1 MRRRVILRSLVAAT
15 GVLVGSSLAVVASA
29 EGKSVAASLGV
40 YVFPAADQAAEQQA
54 QDESACYQWA
64 AGQTGTDPQAIA
76 QQQAANQQQAQ
87 TDQQAAQ
94 QAGKD
99 AGKGAGARGAVRGA
113 AAGAIIG
120 EIADDDAGK
129 GATYGAAAGAIS
141 GRRQAKQAQAQA
153 QSQAQA
159 QASAQAEKREAATDE
174 QMANFKKAFGAC
186 LEGKQYSVKF

>member
-1 MRRRVILRSLVAAT
+1 MTKSFRMGTFAAALALLAGPVA
-15 GVLVGSSLAVVASA
+15 VLEAQEGKTVAS
-29 EGKSVAASLGV
+29 SLGV
-40 YVFPAADQAAEQQA
+40 YVFPAANQAAEQQS
-54 QDESACYQWA
+54 QDEAACYQWA
-64 AGQTGTDPQAIA
+64 ASQTGTDPQAIA

-87 TDQQAAQ
+87 ADQQAAQ
-94 QAGKD
+94 SAGQD

-120 EIADDDAGK
+120 EIASDDAGK

-159 QASAQAEKREAATDE
+159 QATAQAQQREAATGE
-174 QMANFKKAFGAC
+174 QMANFKRAFGAC
-186 LEGKQYSVKF
+186 LEGKKYTVKF

>member
-1 MRRRVILRSLVAAT
+1 MSKPLHVGTLAAALVLLASPIA
-15 GVLVGSSLAVVASA
+15 VLEAQEGKTVAS
-29 EGKSVAASLGV
+29 SIGV
-40 YVFPAADQAAEQQA
+40 FVFPAENQTTEQQA
-54 QDESACYQWA
+54 QDEATCYQWA

-87 TDQQAAQ
+87 ADQQAAQ

-113 AAGAIIG
+113 AAGAIVG
-120 EIADDDAGK
+120 EIASDDAGK

-159 QASAQAEKREAATDE
+159 QATAQAEQREAATQE
-174 QMANFKKAFGAC
+174 QMTNFKKAFGAC
-186 LEGKQYSVKF
+186 LEGKQYTVK